1 MNNAMT
7 PNEQENLLKA
17 ICSPSLSLNPG
28 IAVYQRNRWAQ
39 AERALAISFPTL
51 AKLLGEGFGRLS
63 REFLLACPNQFSDWG
78 EWGEDF
84 TDFIA
89 TQVSTSHLAYLP
101 ETALLDWCIHI
112 AERAQ
117 NVEFLIE
124 SIALLGELNPADV
137 GVKFNPHI
145 RFIWTHYPAFEIW
158 KMHQAD
164 ADFSAWSEKAREKLH
179 HLNSSPQCLVISR
192 RHWRAMPTPVRDSEY
207 KFMSSLLRGN
217 SLLSALNE
225 LHNTDFDF
233 SAWLSNAL
241 SNGWVT
247 EFYPLPTHS
256 PKDPIL

>member
-7 PNEQENLLKA
+7 PNAQENLLQA

-63 REFLLACPNQFSDWG
+63 REFLLVCPNQFSDWG
-78 EWGEDF
+78 EWGEAF
-84 TDFIA
+84 PDFIA
-89 TQVSTSHLAYLP
+89 AQVSTSHLAYLP
-101 ETALLDWCIHI
+101 ETALLDWYIHI
-112 AERAQ
+112 AGRAK
-117 NVEFLIE
+117 NVELVTE
-124 SIALLGELNPADV
+124 SISLLSELNPADV
-137 GVKFNPHI
+137 GAKFNTHI

-164 ADFSAWSEKAREKLH
+164 ADFSSWSEKAREKLH
-179 HLNSSPQCLVISR
+179 KLNSSPQCLLISR
-192 RHWRAMPTPVRDSEY
+192 RHWLATPTPIRDSEY

-225 LHNTDFDF
+225 LHDTDFDF
-233 SAWLSNAL
+233 SVWLSNAL

-256 PKDPIL
+256 LKDRIL